1 MISKDEISI
10 IKNKSSDELKLLA
23 KEVLDD
29 FYKSQ
34 KDEFSQQKKINDF
47 LYITTSEIRTPY
59 LDDSKF
65 GSLYSSLEKFVEMY
79 VPNINEQYLDLVK
92 QSYLEEIKFIYSEL
106 KKRKERGN

>member
-23 KEVLDD
+23 KDVLWDL
-29 FYKSQ
+29 YKSQ
-34 KDEFSQQKKINDF
+34 QDEFSQQKKIYDY
-47 LYITTSEIRTPY
+47 LYVTTSEMLEPC

-65 GSLYSSLEKFVEMY
+65 KNVYSSLDKFVEKY

-106 KKRKERGN
+106 KKRNERGD

>member
-34 KDEFSQQKKINDF
+34 QDEFSQQKKINDY

-59 LDDSKF
+59 LKDGEF
-65 GSLYSSLEKFVEMY
+65 GNLYSSLEKFVEMY

>member
-29 FYKSQ
+29 FYSSQ
-34 KDEFSQQKKINDF
+34 QDEFEQQKKISDY
-47 LYITTSEIRTPY
+47 LYVTTSEMLEPC

-65 GSLYSSLEKFVEMY
+65 KNVYSSLDKFVEKY